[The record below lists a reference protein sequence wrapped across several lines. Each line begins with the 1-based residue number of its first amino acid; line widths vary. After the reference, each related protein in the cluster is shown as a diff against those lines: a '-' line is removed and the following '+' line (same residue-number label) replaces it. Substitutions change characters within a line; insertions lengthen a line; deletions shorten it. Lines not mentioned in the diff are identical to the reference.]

1 MDSTQLSGQAQYE
14 NDIQPMPTQY
24 DTGMAIRTSLA
35 FNLSVFKEPRGVM
48 RIFHFIFSIC
58 AFATTTGFVNY
69 VKFTFSDNKAEFDI
83 EYPYRLNH
91 NVQEILVEN
100 NTLRIQLFG
109 NFSSDAEF
117 FVATGVIAMLYTI
130 AVIILYVLFDAM
142 YQSKGI
148 IPLTDFALTTIVAV
162 LWLSGSAAWANGL
175 TGLKMVTDP
184 ETLQQQYPK
193 SVVQTGNYS
202 RLSISVLLGFLNFFL
217 WTSDLW
223 FLYKETAWF
232 KLRQGVNEP
241 VTTA

>member
-1 MDSTQLSGQAQYE
+1 MDSTQLSGQVQYE
-14 NDIQPMPTQY
+14 NDIQ
-24 DTGMAIRTSLA
+24 AIRTSLA

-58 AFATTTGFVNY
+58 AFATTTGFTNFVIIESTEY
-69 VKFTFSDNKAEFDI
+69 RAEFEI

-91 NVQEILVEN
+91 LVKEVNVGN
-100 NTLRIQLFG
+100 NTEKIQLYG

-130 AVIILYVLFDAM
+130 AVIVLYVLFDAM
-142 YQSKGI
+142 YQSKEI
-148 IPLTDFALTTIVAV
+148 IPITDFALTTIVAV

-175 TGLKMVTDP
+175 TGLKTVTDP
-184 ETLQQQYPK
+184 ETLGEHYPK
-193 SVVQTGNYS
+193 AAVHTGSYS
-202 RLSISVLLGFLNFFL
+202 KLSISVLLGFLNFFL

-223 FLYKETAWF
+223 FLYKETTWF
-232 KLRQGVNEP
+232 KLRQSVNEP